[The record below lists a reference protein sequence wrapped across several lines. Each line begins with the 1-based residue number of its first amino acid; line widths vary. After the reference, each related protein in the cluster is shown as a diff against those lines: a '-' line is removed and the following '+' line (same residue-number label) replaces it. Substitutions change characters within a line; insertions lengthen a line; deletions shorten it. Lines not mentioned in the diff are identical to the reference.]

1 MKKVEILFKKLE
13 IVRAFPRDNSVEVRL
28 LLNDGKDKLMSRS
41 VKLENT
47 VQVADELI
55 QEVRNKMQFLHKC
68 EHSNDDV
75 LSGITVIKFA
85 HDEDVLLEKIVKFLT
100 SAREKLKVASTG
112 RLSYYDMELQL
123 KKSVLEF
130 NSDF

>member
-1 MKKVEILFKKLE
+1 MKKVEVLFKKLE

-28 LLNDGKDKLMSRS
+28 LINDGKDKIMSRS

-55 QEVRNKMQFLHKC
+55 QEVRSKMQLIHKSK
-68 EHSNDDV
+68 HSTDDI

-85 HDEDVLLEKIVKFLT
+85 HDEDVLLEKIAKFLT
-100 SAREKLKVASTG
+100 SAREKLKVASAG

-123 KKSVLEF
+123 KKSILEF
-130 NSDF
+130 DSNF